1 MSLARRATQ
10 ALAPVLSKHPRLADA
25 ARAVRDAG
33 GVAHHLAAEAFPFLI
48 RPRPKQLTVA
58 VTAQCNLRCDGCR
71 YGRDF
76 MVGERLPTDV
86 MLGVI
91 EDAAAAG
98 IESLRLYG
106 GEPLLHPDIGALI
119 RAGFAAGMD
128 TYLTT
133 NAVLLEQRL
142 DEVWDAGLRW
152 MTMGFYGVGEEYDAY
167 TGRPGSFA
175 RLEKS
180 LTLARERYGDA
191 LAIQLNFV
199 LTSHSCTL
207 EAFERTKA
215 FCERFGLHVYVD
227 LVSYSIPFF
236 REGERYTL
244 HFEPA
249 DRARVEDV
257 AGRLLAWKQAE
268 PWRFSQSE
276 TFLRSVPDWL
286 MKGAEMRV
294 PCDAYQLLWLGA
306 NGDVQLCDVAF
317 PLGNVHEKRL
327 REILFSDAH
336 RRASRDGFRLDC
348 PNCTCKLDSRIR
360 KHAASRLRY
369 RSGAPRVGAET
380 STPQSSS

>member
-1 MSLARRATQ
+1 MKPGRGIVRAV
-10 ALAPVLSKHPRLADA
+10 APVLREHPGLDRF

-33 GVAHHLAAEAFPFLI
+33 GAAHHLAAEAFPFLI
-48 RPRPKQLTVA
+48 RPRPRQLTVA

-76 MVGERLPTDV
+76 MPGERLPTDV
-86 MLGVI
+86 LLGAI

-98 IESLRLYG
+98 VESLRLYG
-106 GEPLLHPDIGALI
+106 GEPLLHPDIGVLI
-119 RAGFAAGMD
+119 RAGFAAGLD

-133 NAVLLEQRL
+133 NAVLLEQKL

-152 MTMGFYGVGEEYDAY
+152 LTMGFYGVGEEYDAY
-167 TGRPGSFA
+167 TERPGSFA
-175 RLEKS
+175 RLERS
-180 LTLARERYGDA
+180 LTRVRERLGDA

-207 EAFERTKA
+207 ESYERTRA

-236 REGERYTL
+236 REGHRYAL
-244 HFEPA
+244 HFTPE
-249 DRARVEDV
+249 DRARVEAV

-276 TFLRSVPDWL
+276 AFLRSVPDWL
-286 MKGAEMRV
+286 MKGADMKV
-294 PCDAYQLLWLGA
+294 PCDAYELLWLGA

-317 PLGNVHEKRL
+317 PLGNVHKQRL
-327 REILFSDAH
+327 RELLFNDAH
-336 RRASRDGFRLDC
+336 RRAARDGFRLQC

-360 KHAASRLRY
+360 KHAASRWRY
-369 RSGAPRVGAET
+369 RGG
-380 STPQSSS
+380 TPQSSS

>member
-1 MSLARRATQ
+1 MSLLDRAAAGIEPFLRR
-10 ALAPVLSKHPRLADA
+10 HPRLLDA
-25 ARAVRDAG
+25 ARAARDAG

-76 MVGERLPTDV
+76 MVGERLSTEV

-106 GEPLLHPDIGALI
+106 GEPLLHPEIGRLI
-119 RAGFAAGMD
+119 KAGFDAGLE
-128 TYLTT
+128 TYLTS
-133 NAVLLEQRL
+133 NAVLLERKL
-142 DEVWDAGLRW
+142 DEVLEAGLSW

-175 RLEKS
+175 ALES
-180 LTLARERYGDA
+180 SLARVRERCGDRFQ
-191 LAIQLNFV
+191 IQLNYV

-207 EAFERTKA
+207 ERFERTRE
-215 FCERFGLHVYVD
+215 FCDRFGLHVYVD

-236 REGERYTL
+236 RKGEKYEL
-244 HFEPA
+244 HFGPD
-249 DRARVEDV
+249 DRERVEAV
-257 AGRLLAWKQAE
+257 AGRLLEWKQAE
-268 PWRFSQSE
+268 PQRFSQSE
-276 TFLRSVPDWL
+276 TFLRAVPDL
-286 MKGAEMRV
+286 LLEGAEMHL

-317 PLGNVHEKRL
+317 PLGNVHERPL
-327 REILFSDAH
+327 REILFTDAH
-336 RRASRDGFRLDC
+336 ARAARDGFKLDC

-369 RSGAPRVGAET
+369 RSGPPRVSAAPR
-380 STPQSSS
+380 